1 MPKTSGIGFHGVTTI
16 SEFLFI
22 QSLILYN
29 YTVYIYIYIYIFI
42 YVCALYVW
50 RLGNVFQGVPWVPSV
65 EVPSYCAAG

>member
-29 YTVYIYIYIYIFI
+29 YTVYIYIYIYLYM
-42 YVCALYVW
+42 YVHYMFGGLEMYF
-50 RLGNVFQGVPWVPSV
+50 RGSPGSPQ
-65 EVPSYCAAG
+65 